1 MSIQHICLLLGFL
14 LTQLAASA
22 QEPVFDTIPDTRPE
36 NTFPPIIQPD
46 LQAMDEAQKKKKKT
60 KKPRTFIPDPK
71 KAVILSAIFPGNGQI
86 YNRRYWK
93 LPIVYG
99 AVGGMTYLV
108 YTNTQEHKRFK
119 RAFFLRTDGDETT
132 IDEFDGIFSES
143 DLSNLRQNAR
153 SNLELA
159 YVGLFVAYTLTGV
172 EAFVDAHLQSFDIS
186 DDLSFKIKPGISAF
200 GPTLGASLDFGGR
213 KTR

>member
-1 MSIQHICLLLGFL
+1 MRKSLIAMFSFAFLCLIA
-14 LTQLAASA
+14 QA
-22 QEPVFDTIPDTRPE
+22 QESTMDTIPTA
-36 NTFPPIIQPD
+36 NPIYPSSILKPD
-46 LQAMDEAQKKKKKT
+46 LQAMDEATGKKRKKKKKT
-60 KKPRTFIPDPK
+60 FIPSPK

-99 AVGGMTYLV
+99 AVGGMGYLV
-108 YTNTQEHKRFK
+108 YQNTQEHKRFK

-132 IDEFDGIFSES
+132 IDEFEGIYTDSDISSLRES
-143 DLSNLRQNAR
+143 AR
-153 SNLELA
+153 GNLELA
-159 YVGLFVAYTLTGV
+159 YVGLFVVYSLTAV

-186 DDLSFKIKPGISAF
+186 DDLSFKIKPGISPM

-213 KTR
+213 KSR